1 MLAAPASLPLPE
13 VPAAA
18 LEPVPE
24 PLPRAELPPEV
35 VDDVEP
41 PLPMGAVG
49 VKTGAAICARAPKVA
64 NTKPLLKNR

>member
-13 VPAAA
+13 VPAA
-18 LEPVPE
+18 VPE

-35 VDDVEP
+35 VDDVDP